1 MPQCKLDVTL
11 EPLSAAYL
19 NQVER
24 LWSDP
29 AVIRYTSIRTPCTR
43 EAAAERLSNLSG
55 RPTVFAVL
63 HAGKFCGVAGCL
75 PVEGETFGLFYQ
87 LLPSYWGQGV
97 GRAAAE
103 MVLEALRRLSP
114 SATVCADVV
123 AENTASI
130 RKGWASAGCAP
141 ARQTAAADGW
151 LSGSI
156 CDLSAIKRRNA
167 YERKTAVIRV

>member
-75 PVEGETFGLFYQ
+75 PAEEETFGLFYQ

-130 RKGWASAGCAP
+130 RILEGLGFRRVRTSAPDGGCG
-141 ARQTAAADGW
+141 R
-151 LSGSI
+151 L
-156 CDLSAIKRRNA
+156 AIWEYQRSFGNQ
-167 YERKTAVIRV
+167 EEECL

>member
-1 MPQCKLDVTL
+1 MERSGGD
-11 EPLSAAYL
+11 PLHQYPDAMHPGS
-19 NQVER
+19 R
-24 LWSDP
+24 S
-29 AVIRYTSIRTPCTR
+29 R
-43 EAAAERLSNLSG
+43 EAKQSVG
-55 RPTVFAVL
+55 TTY
-63 HAGKFCGVAGCL
+63 AGKFCGVAGCL

-130 RKGWASAGCAP
+130 RILEGLGFRRVRTSAPDGGCG
-141 ARQTAAADGW
+141 R
-151 LSGSI
+151 L
-156 CDLSAIKRRNA
+156 AIWEYQRSFGNQA
-167 YERKTAVIRV
+167 EECL

>member
-1 MPQCKLDVTL
+1 M
-11 EPLSAAYL
+11 
-19 NQVER
+19 
-24 LWSDP
+24 
-29 AVIRYTSIRTPCTR
+29 
-43 EAAAERLSNLSG
+43 
-55 RPTVFAVL
+55 
-63 HAGKFCGVAGCL
+63 AGCL

-130 RKGWASAGCAP
+130 RILEGLGFRRVRTSAPDGGCG
-141 ARQTAAADGW
+141 R
-151 LSGSI
+151 L
-156 CDLSAIKRRNA
+156 AIWEYQRSFGNQ
-167 YERKTAVIRV
+167 EEECL